1 MRIFVLEDK
10 PERQEAFKKKFEGDE
25 VVAVNNN
32 KDAIEI
38 LRKERTK

>member
-25 VVAVNNN
+25 VVAEV
-32 KDAIEI
+32 DET
-38 LRKERTK
+38 EEE